1 MHCECKNYQDNGTD
15 QEVDC
20 LDWITAFKLL
30 PVGTICMVPPHN
42 ISEPLPCELRISKFL
57 DTTSQVIEKID
68 EVSVMFSDYTSVR
81 TGNRC
86 IKRRLSFDHIDAD
99 EVGFVIAFN
108 WCEMIVSP
116 EDAVDG
122 EYGDRQF
129 NVTRLSDKM

>member
-1 MHCECKNYQDNGTD
+1 MQCKCKNYQDDGAD

-20 LDWITAFKLL
+20 LDWISAFRSL
-30 PVGTICMVPPHN
+30 PIGTICMVPPHN

-86 IKRRLSFDHIDAD
+86 IKRRLSFDHIDAN
-99 EVGFVIAFN
+99 EVGFVIFFN
-108 WCEMIVSP
+108 WCGRIVSP

-122 EYGDRQF
+122 GYGDREF
-129 NVTRLSDKM
+129 NVTQLIDKM